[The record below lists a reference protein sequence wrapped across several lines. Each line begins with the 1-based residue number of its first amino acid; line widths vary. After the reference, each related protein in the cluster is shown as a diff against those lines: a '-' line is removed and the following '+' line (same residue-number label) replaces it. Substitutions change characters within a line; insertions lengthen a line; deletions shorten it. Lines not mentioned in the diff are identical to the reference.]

1 MPGFPF
7 FASRETIRLDI
18 SIGSRSRLDKSSNGD
33 HVKKTRIAG
42 LFRHV
47 AGRVRQSPRNLRLA
61 GTIAFFLACI
71 GIAFLLR
78 RDAAPPPTV
87 IPVSDLLNRADHH
100 QISRVVINGNTLFAT
115 ANDGSSLQATK
126 EEQQAV
132 TEELRSDG
140 VVVTVADAAN
150 QGVGPSLFA
159 ALVPLLAILGLIF
172 ITTRRGG
179 INNQAMT
186 FGRSGARR
194 YNGNVRPVTFDDVAG
209 VEEAKQ
215 ELGEIVQF
223 LKYPEKFRAIG
234 ARIPKGVLLIGPPGT
249 GKTLIS
255 RALAG
260 EAAVPFFNIS
270 GSEFVEMFVGV
281 GASRVR
287 DLFAQ
292 AKRQSPCIVF
302 IDEIDAVGRH
312 RGNNV
317 GGHDEREQTL
327 NQLLVE
333 MDGFDPSTNIIVIA
347 ATNRPDVLDPALL
360 RPGRFDRRVTLD
372 PPDINGRRAI
382 LEVHAKNKPIESG
395 VDLAAIAQQTSGLS
409 GADLANVINE
419 AAILA
424 ARSDKAAIGRAEL
437 EEGIMR
443 VLAGPE
449 RRSRI
454 VTDYEKSIIAYHEVG
469 HALVM
474 KALKHAHPVQK
485 VSIVSRGQALGVT
498 VQAPKEDSYLTSR
511 AQLMARLAS
520 LLGGRAAEELI
531 FGDVTTG
538 ARQDLEVVSDIARR
552 MVVEFAMSD
561 LGVVVQPG
569 RDGGNLSGELAKDVD
584 RETMRLIDRAFST
597 ARSILSERRD
607 KMIEV
612 AEYLKQVETI
622 NAEQLDA
629 LLGPLWTLHLADA
642 PVPN

>member
-1 MPGFPF
+1 MGDKL
-7 FASRETIRLDI
+7 REL
-18 SIGSRSRLDKSSNGD
+18 
-33 HVKKTRIAG
+33 
-42 LFRHV
+42 
-47 AGRVRQSPRNLRLA
+47 PRKFLILGA
-61 GTIAFFLACI
+61 IAFFILCVGVAI
-71 GIAFLLR
+71 LVR
-78 RDAAPPPTV
+78 RDAAPGPTTV
-87 IPVSDLLNRADHH
+87 PVSELLNLADHH
-100 QISRVVINGNTLFAT
+100 QIDQVEITNNTLLAT
-115 ANDGSSLQATK
+115 AKNGQQYRAVK
-126 EEQQAV
+126 EEQQPV
-132 TEELRSDG
+132 TQELRSDG
-140 VVVTVADAAN
+140 VTVSVTDASSQGLGAN
-150 QGVGPSLFA
+150 ALA
-159 ALVPLLAILGLIF
+159 AIFPLLAIFAVIWLMS
-172 ITTRRGG
+172 RKGG
-179 INNQAMT
+179 INNQAMS

-194 YNGNVRPVTFDDVAG
+194 YAGTTRRITFDDVAG

-215 ELGEIVQF
+215 ELSEIVQF
-223 LKYPEKFRAIG
+223 LKFPEKFRAIG
-234 ARIPKGVLLIGPPGT
+234 ARVPKGVLLVGPPGT

-260 EAAVPFFNIS
+260 EAEVPFYSIS

-292 AKRQSPCIVF
+292 AKRSAPGIIF

-333 MDGFDPSTNIIVIA
+333 MDGFDASTNLIVIA

-360 RPGRFDRRVTLD
+360 RPGRFDRRVILD

-382 LEVHAKNKPIESG
+382 LEVHARNKRLEPG

-409 GADLANVINE
+409 GADLANVLNE

-424 ARSDKAAIGRAEL
+424 ARFDKELIGRDEI

-449 RRSRI
+449 RKSRV
-454 VTDYEKSIIAYHEVG
+454 VTDYEKSIVAYHEVG

-474 KALKHAHPVQK
+474 KALKHANPVTK
-485 VSIVSRGQALGVT
+485 VSIISRGQALGVT
-498 VQAPKEDSYLTSR
+498 VQAPKEDSYLTSK
-511 AQLMARLAS
+511 AQLIARMAA

-538 ARQDLEVVSDIARR
+538 ARQDLEVVTDIARR
-552 MVVEFAMSD
+552 MVLEFGMSD
-561 LGVVVQPG
+561 LGVIATPKG
-569 RDGGNLSGELAKDVD
+569 DPNGGGLSPDVANQVDVEAK
-584 RETMRLIDRAFST
+584 RLIDEAFQT
-597 ARSILSERRD
+597 ARAILNERQA
-607 KMIEV
+607 KVVEV

-622 NAEQLDA
+622 NGEQLET
-629 LLGPLWTLHLADA
+629 LLGPDWIIHPTPIISLT
-642 PVPN
+642 